1 MDYQRPDPENGSN
14 GARVEDDFIKPLR
27 PMKSISHRRLPAALP
42 FALAG
47 ILVVSSVA
55 FGATIV
61 RNLVLPSASA
71 TPVVVGDDD
80 PTEAPTLEIT
90 EAPSVEPSVAPTQ
103 EPTVAPTAEP
113 SAPAEHVLTLAA
125 TVSGNKVKIDW
136 TRYQGED
143 FAYYKVVR
151 STDELVSWPLG
162 AGDKLV
168 AAISDID
175 TLTFTDCPP
184 AGTTV
189 YFQVFAVKNSESGY
203 ETLADSNIVSVKMP
217 AATPR
222 PASTCSIS
230 LTARL
235 ITPTASSGGVNAAT
249 VSGTQVKLTWTKYRC
264 DNFNYYGVV
273 RAEGAPTLAIDG
285 LPNLFYTS
293 NQGTLQM
300 IDPDNKNGSAG
311 PLLPGHTYKYRVWAF
326 SEKKGV
332 TAAGQV
338 NPACYVGSILAVS
351 NIVTVTIPAV

>member
-1 MDYQRPDPENGSN
+1 MDYQRPDPENGPN
-14 GARVEDDFIKPLR
+14 GASVEDDFTQPLR
-27 PMKSISHRRLPAALP
+27 PMKGISHRRLPAALP

-47 ILVVSSVA
+47 ILVVSSIA
-55 FGATIV
+55 FGATVV
-61 RNLVLPSASA
+61 RNLVPSASA

-90 EAPSVEPSVAPTQ
+90 EAPTLEITAAPTQ
-103 EPTVAPTAEP
+103 EPTVAPTV
-113 SAPAEHVLTLAA
+113 APTQQVLTVAA
-125 TVSGNKVKIDW
+125 TLSGNKVKVDW
-136 TRYQGED
+136 TRYQGAD

-189 YFQVFAVKNSESGY
+189 YFEVFAVKNSESGY
-203 ETLADSNIVSVKMP
+203 ATLADSNVVSVKMP

-222 PASTCSIS
+222 PTSACTIS
-230 LTARL
+230 LTAQL

-249 VSGTQVKLTWTKYRC
+249 VSASGQVKLTWTKYRC
-264 DNFNYYGVV
+264 DHFDYYGVV
-273 RAEGAPTLAIDG
+273 RAEGTPTLAIG
-285 LPNLFYTS
+285 AQPNLFYTQDV
-293 NQGTLQM
+293 NRLTFT
-300 IDPDNKNGSAG
+300 DGSGLA
-311 PLLPGHTYKYRVWAF
+311 PGHTYKYRVWAF
-326 SEKKGV
+326 SEKKGA
-332 TAAGQV
+332 TANGQV
-338 NPACYVGSILAVS
+338 NPACYLGSVLAVS